1 MQQTFWETTGATKGE
16 TEASEKARKESVE
29 KGLRKGLYTS
39 RRPFSPRTTTAI
51 LLLGSTEMLW
61 LGASA
66 PLLYEAMLLL
76 ASTIAILRAK
86 GQLANK
92 IKELL
97 L

>member
-1 MQQTFWETTGATKGE
+1 
-16 TEASEKARKESVE
+16 
-29 KGLRKGLYTS
+29 
-39 RRPFSPRTTTAI
+39 
-51 LLLGSTEMLW
+51 MLW